1 MMPDD
6 RDRILEAEELV
17 EGLLDTI
24 YAIQTAR
31 REKLIPLTI
40 LSPVEAVLRRVGA
53 LLEEVEQNAG

>member
-31 REKLIPLTI
+31 QEKLIPLTI